1 MKQPNIAAPTT
12 DIEQR
17 IAERFQ
23 QISDR
28 YDFSGF
34 TLPGFIAWTEK
45 ERGKS
50 IKMTPWAMPATIFG
64 AWMEAEDID
73 YIFYYGDAIPL
84 HKAHIQ
90 LHELAHMLCGHET
103 IRVTNEALASILMD
117 EFSAANLLLRSTKS
131 NQEEQEAELLT
142 SLIQEQLHRHARFH
156 ELTAAATA
164 DEEQNKL
171 LVALEMLD

>member
-34 TLPGFIAWTEK
+34 TLPGFIAWVEK
-45 ERGKS
+45 ERGKA
-50 IKMTPWAMPATIFG
+50 IQMTAWTMPATIFG

-142 SLIQEQLHRHARFH
+142 SLIQEQLHRYTRQD
-156 ELTAAATA
+156 ELTKVVIA
-164 DEEQNKL
+164 DEEQRKL
-171 LVALEMLD
+171 FIALGLLE

>member
-1 MKQPNIAAPTT
+1 MKQSDIAVPTT

-17 IAERFQ
+17 IAERFR

-34 TLPGFIAWTEK
+34 TLPGFIAWVEK
-45 ERGKS
+45 ERGKN
-50 IKMTPWAMPATIFG
+50 IQMTAWAMPATIFG

-73 YIFYYGDAIPL
+73 YIFYYEDAIPL

-90 LHELAHMLCGHET
+90 LHELAHMLCGHATIKVTKET
-103 IRVTNEALASILMD
+103 LVQILMD
-117 EFSAANLLLRSTKS
+117 KFSAAELLLRSTKS

-142 SLIQEQLHRHARFH
+142 SLIQEQLHQYTRQD
-156 ELTAAATA
+156 ELTKVVTA
-164 DEEQNKL
+164 DEEQRKL
-171 LVALEMLD
+171 FIALGLLD